1 MDCCPE
7 SWIGDGYP
15 DCKEQVNFPN
25 TPSPNPSP
33 YPYPNPTTPTLTV
46 SRPGGATSPAMRA
59 RPSVPRPSP
68 FSSMVKVPPTAGRQ
82 LGSCASSE
90 RAWRGSGQLGTPR
103 ARPGHRSP
111 LHRLGC
117 LSQPPPKPPIP
128 VRWTNQVQ
136 PSDHPCPALAEL
148 ALAAGKE
155 HVQELK
161 PSAET
166 TNCSELDDRHNWCNK
181 AFRYTSDFSSG
192 ADLGLQYCTFD
203 DASGT
208 CSVGETTPCPPEEH
222 AARVYRSKD
231 LNKAEVRARSM

>member
-1 MDCCPE
+1 
-7 SWIGDGYP
+7 
-15 DCKEQVNFPN
+15 
-25 TPSPNPSP
+25 
-33 YPYPNPTTPTLTV
+33 
-46 SRPGGATSPAMRA
+46 
-59 RPSVPRPSP
+59 
-68 FSSMVKVPPTAGRQ
+68 MVKVPPTAGRQ

-90 RAWRGSGQLGTPR
+90 RAWRLWAARHSQGE
-103 ARPGHRSP
+103 ARPP
-111 LHRLGC
+111 E
-117 LSQPPPKPPIP
+117 SQPPPRVLEPAASKAADSR

>member
-1 MDCCPE
+1 
-7 SWIGDGYP
+7 
-15 DCKEQVNFPN
+15 
-25 TPSPNPSP
+25 
-33 YPYPNPTTPTLTV
+33 
-46 SRPGGATSPAMRA
+46 
-59 RPSVPRPSP
+59 
-68 FSSMVKVPPTAGRQ
+68 MVKVPPTAGPLRLLRARLAA
-82 LGSCASSE
+82 LGSSALPG
-90 RAWRGSGQLGTPR
+90 RGPATGVP
-103 ARPGHRSP
+103 A
-111 LHRLGC
+111 RLGC

-231 LNKAEVRARSM
+231 LNKAEARARSM

>member
-1 MDCCPE
+1 
-7 SWIGDGYP
+7 
-15 DCKEQVNFPN
+15 
-25 TPSPNPSP
+25 
-33 YPYPNPTTPTLTV
+33 
-46 SRPGGATSPAMRA
+46 
-59 RPSVPRPSP
+59 
-68 FSSMVKVPPTAGRQ
+68 
-82 LGSCASSE
+82 
-90 RAWRGSGQLGTPR
+90 
-103 ARPGHRSP
+103 
-111 LHRLGC
+111 